1 MEVTFLR
8 TGERR
13 YAIIARPD
21 GRPPVTMNPAP
32 GFDPRIP
39 HDLIHYAVER
49 EFAIER
55 GVFGQLA
62 AGGDVKSFWRLD
74 GMGDRRLRRRGQHLV
89 RTYGHELA
97 RSEQIAG
104 RINQAWLRA
113 ARPLEDERLERVCE
127 QLDEL
132 SAAWQAV
139 GIGAEMTLTWEE
151 AAHAPRPPARAPRRS
166 ARRVRPGA
174 RRAA

>member
-13 YAIIARPD
+13 YAVVARPD
-21 GRPPVTMNPAP
+21 HRPAVTMNPAP

-39 HDLIHYAVER
+39 HDLIHFAVEC
-49 EFAIER
+49 EFAIAR

-89 RTYGHELA
+89 RSYGHELA
-97 RSEQIAG
+97 RSERIAG
-104 RINQAWLRA
+104 TINQAWLHA
-113 ARPLEDERLERVCE
+113 KRPLADERLERVCAH
-127 QLDEL
+127 LDEL
-132 SAAWQAV
+132 SAAWRAV
-139 GIGAEMTLTWEE
+139 GVGAEMTLTWEE
-151 AAHAPRPPARAPRRS
+151 APRAPQPASRERRRPARRADRAPRRF
-166 ARRVRPGA
+166 A
-174 RRAA
+174 